1 MNGKEEKGE
10 ILRLCKSKEK
20 KSDNEKSESTQ
31 PPIHHDAKNSVTHTY
46 THTHNRKQMKGL
58 TKGGTALTFH
68 IFLAIHAPKELFCT

>member
-1 MNGKEEKGE
+1 MNGKEEKGG

-46 THTHNRKQMKGL
+46 THTHTHTHNHYLIRIVC
-58 TKGGTALTFH
+58 F
-68 IFLAIHAPKELFCT
+68 